1 MHPNLER
8 REYMFLGREKLQRRV
23 PVNQVFKNTGNAYR
37 NTKKYC
43 LRFVK

>member
-1 MHPNLER
+1 MHPNLGR

-37 NTKKYC
+37 NTEKYRP
-43 LRFVK
+43 RFIK